1 MIQYLIHALDHTDT
15 GALERRMA
23 ARPAHFEGAKKLKS
37 NGNFIIGSAI
47 LDQEGKMIG
56 SNMIVQF
63 ETEAAFQEYL
73 KSEPYVSEGV
83 WGDIKVYKTK
93 VAQVP

>member
-1 MIQYLIHALDHTDT
+1 MIQYLIHALDHVDA
-15 GALERRMA
+15 GAFERRMA
-23 ARPAHFEGAKKLKS
+23 ARPAHFEGAKKLKT

-63 ETEAAFQEYL
+63 ETEEAFQEYF

>member
-15 GALERRMA
+15 AALERRMA
-23 ARPAHFEGAKKLKS
+23 ARPAHFEGVTKLKA

-63 ETEAAFQEYL
+63 ETEAAFQEYY

-83 WGDIKVYKTK
+83 WGDIKIYKTK
-93 VAQVP
+93 VAQV